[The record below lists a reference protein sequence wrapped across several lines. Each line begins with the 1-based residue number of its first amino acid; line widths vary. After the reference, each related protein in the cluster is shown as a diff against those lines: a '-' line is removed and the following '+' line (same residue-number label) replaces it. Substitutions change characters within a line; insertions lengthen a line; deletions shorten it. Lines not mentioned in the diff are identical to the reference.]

1 MIIYVTKKTAERFGI
16 DMSMDG
22 VPEPNA
28 SIIKALLER
37 DTGSLLREWGANL
50 FYFNGKK
57 CLQVVNFAS
66 KFTLFIF
73 DIKKSELQY
82 IGSAIMGYLFTLFE
96 GDDEMIECL
105 ERMQR
110 HDMIAIF
117 EPLKNKSM
125 IATLNHN
132 MQDFAWDGERFW
144 DYIEDGTLNSV
155 EINWRYNFDYI
166 VRYKALGYNDFYIPA
181 ELFRKCVVETY
192 GNKNVKPM

>member
-132 MQDFAWDGERFW
+132 MQDFAWDGEFQNVGGFNLRGRLRR
-144 DYIEDGTLNSV
+144 ELELPARQCSV
-155 EINWRYNFDYI
+155 CAYRISGKGGFVLREVE
-166 VRYKALGYNDFYIPA
+166 VRSPA
-181 ELFRKCVVETY
+181 DRRAY
-192 GNKNVKPM
+192 G